1 MDTALAPIFIYL
13 QKMRKKFMYYYSYT
27 QKHKV
32 DREKNITCIFSLCV
46 TEIYFLAQGKSFL
59 FTNTKLVSSHKI

>member
-1 MDTALAPIFIYL
+1 MDTTLAPVFIFL
-13 QKMRKKFMYYYSYT
+13 QKIKKFMYSYSYT

-32 DREKNITCIFSLCV
+32 EREKNITCIFSLYV
-46 TEIYFLAQGKSFL
+46 TENTFSAQGKSFL